1 MSFIY
6 MNLMNIAV
14 MFVANIIIMVLQSM
28 GIIHLDGGHLD
39 TLLMFAVFGFVGSYI
54 SLFLSKSMAIRSM
67 NVHVFDQPN
76 NETEYW
82 LYNTVK
88 KLSERANMPMPEVGI
103 YEGAPNAFATG
114 ATKGSSLVA
123 VSTGLMQL
131 MNKDEVEGV
140 LAHEIAHISNG
151 DMQSM
156 TLMQGV
162 MNTFVFFFS
171 HLIGRFLDRAIF
183 KSNGNGMGYYMG
195 KMIAQMVLTAIS
207 SIFMMWF
214 SRYREYRADAGGAA
228 YAGKAKMIAALQK
241 LQTAHTQPL
250 PDDQK
255 AFGIV
260 SFSSELFMTH
270 PPLEK
275 RIARL
280 YNS

>member
-1 MSFIY
+1 
-6 MNLMNIAV
+6 
-14 MFVANIIIMVLQSM
+14 
-28 GIIHLDGGHLD
+28 
-39 TLLMFAVFGFVGSYI
+39 
-54 SLFLSKSMAIRSM
+54 MAIRSM